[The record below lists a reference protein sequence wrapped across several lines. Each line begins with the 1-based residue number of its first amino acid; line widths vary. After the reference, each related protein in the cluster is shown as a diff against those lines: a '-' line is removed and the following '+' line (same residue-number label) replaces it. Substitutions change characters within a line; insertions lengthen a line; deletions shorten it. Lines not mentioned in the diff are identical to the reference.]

1 MQLIKD
7 ESITFDEWHYLE
19 DKCPLDGAGLIISSA
34 RLQQERA
41 EVTQYGRPLGIKL
54 TVDDV
59 LEEIIDD
66 LEYFELIVLEFPV
79 FTDGRHYS
87 NAHLLRDRFGYKGD
101 IRAAGDVL
109 RDQLPFMQRCG
120 FTSFEF
126 VGSSDAGVLSVFD
139 EITVFYQSSLS
150 TLRNGQWSLGASPVA
165 AP

>member
-7 ESITFDEWHYLE
+7 ESITFDEWHYLD
-19 DKCPLDGAGLIISSA
+19 DKLPLDGAGLIISPT
-34 RLQQERA
+34 RLKQERA
-41 EVTQYGRPLGIKL
+41 EIAQYDRPLGITLK
-54 TVDDV
+54 VEDV

-66 LEYFELIVLEFPV
+66 LPNFELIVLEFPV

-87 NAHLLRDRFGYKGD
+87 TAHLLRDRYGYTGD

-126 VGSSDAGVLSVFD
+126 VGNSDAGVLGVFD

-150 TLRNGQWSLGASPVA
+150 SMCNGQWQLGTSPA
-165 AP
+165 TAL